1 MKHPP
6 IQYPD
11 EVARELLE
19 RYIRGEGEVIENSW
33 G

>member
-11 EVARELLE
+11 EEARELLE
-19 RYIRGEGEVIENSW
+19 RFIKGETTGKSGDEH
-33 G
+33 